1 MSAGAYELEIEQGV
15 DRVIEIT
22 LKDQA
27 TGLPINITGWTFAM
41 QIREKYTSTTVLY
54 APTINITNAS
64 GGVIN
69 IVLTKADTSALPAKA
84 LVYDLEG
91 TRPDNTRIRILKGS
105 AIVDPEVTR

>member
-1 MSAGAYELEIEQGV
+1 MAAGPYELEIEQGV

-22 LKDQA
+22 LKDKA
-27 TGLPINITGWTFAM
+27 TELPIDITGWTFQM
-41 QIREKYTSTTVLY
+41 QIREKYTSTSVLY
-54 APTINITNAS
+54 APAVTIVNAV

-69 IVLTKADTSALPAKA
+69 ITLTATATSALPAKS

-91 TRPDNTRIRILKGS
+91 TRPDTKKIRILKGP